1 MPNVITNKNTSQDPI
16 VSGLTGTQSIKFI
29 DAQRVYIKTA
39 DSTSTAPVGTYFS
52 GYSSKSNGS
61 TPAGWTDLGIITG
74 RPKINYTK
82 KVKDITTGMDNVVR
96 SVYVQEKRA
105 SLDFS
110 LSQFDDVTLQNIS
123 GLSPSVLTAGSALSF
138 NVGSEDLVVAALLL
152 VAQNKIDG
160 KEIQFYNPA
169 SYLVFEY
176 SDNGDELVLKVQ
188 ATLQYFS
195 LAPGSKSMYI
205 YQTQYA

>member
-1 MPNVITNKNTSQDPI
+1 MPTVITNKNTAQDPI
-16 VSGLTGTQSIKFI
+16 ISGLTGLQSLKFI

-52 GYSSKSNGS
+52 SYASKSNGS

-82 KVKDITTGMDNVVR
+82 KTKEITTGIDNVVR
-96 SVYVQEKRA
+96 SQYIQEKRA
-105 SLDFS
+105 NLEFS
-110 LSQFDDVTLQNIS
+110 LSQFDDVTLQNVS
-123 GLSPSVLTAGSALSF
+123 GLSPSVITAGSAIAF
-138 NVGSEDLVVAALLL
+138 TVGSEDLVTAALLL

-169 SYLVFEY
+169 SYLAFDY
-176 SDNGDELVLKVQ
+176 SDNGDELVLKVT

-195 LAPGSKSMYI
+195 LAPATKSMYI
-205 YQTQYA
+205 YQAMFA